1 YQAVHARAC
10 GIGYASRLGYNG
22 AMNVSQIDPA
32 ADSLVMLYIPC
43 GSEDEAA
50 GLARA
55 LLDRNLIACGN
66 VVASRSIYKWN
77 GEIVDGGEF
86 LLVAKT
92 TQAQAEAA
100 AHAAEA
106 LHSYEVPCVIRL
118 DVANVNRAY
127 HLWVQGH
134 VGTN

>member
-1 YQAVHARAC
+1 
-10 GIGYASRLGYNG
+10 
-22 AMNVSQIDPA
+22 MNVSQIDPA

-43 GSEDEAA
+43 SSEDEAA

-92 TQAQAEAA
+92 TQAQASRGAA
-100 AHAAEA
+100 
-106 LHSYEVPCVIRL
+106 
-118 DVANVNRAY
+118 
-127 HLWVQGH
+127 
-134 VGTN
+134 